1 LFEIKGVFIYCQLI
15 FPGVFRDVDDTLY
28 TMAALAEG
36 FDEKIDIYHAGEFT
50 GRRFG

>member
-1 LFEIKGVFIYCQLI
+1 V
-15 FPGVFRDVDDTLY
+15 
-28 TMAALAEG
+28 AALAEG